1 MKTKNL
7 LFLTFLAL
15 VSFAAYAFLFQAK
28 MADKAAIQAVE
39 DISTQIRSVAEPVP
53 SPDVHA
59 IKSIIKAF
67 VSLLPAS

>member
-7 LFLTFLAL
+7 LFSVLLAM
-15 VSFAAYAFLFQAK
+15 VSFAAYAFLFQAQ
-28 MADKAAIQAVE
+28 MADEAAAQAV
-39 DISTQIRSVAEPVP
+39 DNISNQIRSVAEPVP

-59 IKSIIKAF
+59 IKSIIKAL